1 MENKKKA
8 SEEALNV
15 YKSNLNLETK
25 LSFKN
30 YASFITL
37 TSAIILVKDKRCDC
51 DSICII
57 V

>member
-8 SEEALNV
+8 SKEALNV

-30 YASFITL
+30 YASFIT
-37 TSAIILVKDKRCDC
+37 
-51 DSICII
+51 
-57 V
+57 

>member
-15 YKSNLNLETK
+15 FKRNWNLETK

-30 YASFITL
+30 YASFI
-37 TSAIILVKDKRCDC
+37 R
-51 DSICII
+51 
-57 V
+57 